1 MENADH
7 LASATHA
14 LLRAD
19 LATLSYDEIEAELAA
34 LQRARRFA
42 LARLEARGPAR
53 ARLYGTAGSA

>member
-1 MENADH
+1 MDTADQ
-7 LASATHA
+7 LASATRA

-42 LARLEARGPAR
+42 LARLEARTPAR
-53 ARLYGTAGSA
+53 ARLYSAAVWA